1 MDREMSILHGIIRAS
16 NARQK
21 IIASNIANS
30 DTPGY
35 KARDIKFGDIL
46 QKKIKMITT
55 DKGHVQGKNDN
66 KINAKITVNND
77 PSWGD
82 RNNVQMNLEMSK
94 MTENSIT
101 HDAAVKLLNAKIR
114 MFKSAIRTK

>member
-1 MDREMSILHGIIRAS
+1 MDREMAILHGIIRAS

-21 IIASNIANS
+21 VIASNIANS

-46 QKKIKMITT
+46 QNKIKMITT
-55 DKGHVQGKNDN
+55 DKGHVQGKRDN
-66 KINAKITVNND
+66 LISTKITVNND
-77 PSWGD
+77 ASWGD
-82 RNNVQMNLEMSK
+82 RNNVQMNIEMSK